1 MKNNIFICPTCGH
14 KSVEYKHS
22 INKTLISCLYRLNAL
37 GGRARL
43 DGMGLKNTQCANF
56 QKLRYF
62 GLAIPTSN
70 NNEWQITEHGIWFV
84 QGRIQVPQLVVT
96 KNANVIRQCSELVF
110 IGQIKDCVQY
120 RIDWQE
126 QSKQPSLFD

>member
-1 MKNNIFICPTCGH
+1 M
-14 KSVEYKHS
+14 
-22 INKTLISCLYRLNAL
+22 YRLNAL

-43 DGMGLKNTQCANF
+43 DGMGLNNTQFANF

-70 NNEWQITEHGIWFV
+70 NNEWQITDHGIWFL
-84 QGRIQVPQLVVT
+84 QGRIQVPQFVVT